1 MTPTLLLIEDDAALR
16 RSLAQSFELE
26 DITVVATSS
35 FVMAKSHIAR
45 DFQGVILSDIRMPG
59 KDGFDVLA
67 HAQKVDPDLPVVL
80 LTGQADVPMAV
91 RAMGEGA
98 YDFRQKP
105 CPPEQ
110 LVEAVSRAMEH
121 RRLVLKS
128 RDMERQ
134 LQAGDA
140 AATNFPGS
148 SAPVERLREALR
160 QAAGLPVHVYLHGPA
175 GAGKRLAAHTIH
187 ALATDKQRFIAL
199 SLRDTSAEALRALD
213 LTSQPTDLSIKSLDL
228 ASSAQQAAL
237 LGLMEQFPNLRVI
250 ASSPYS
256 LEILREA
263 GLRDDLF
270 YALDMMQIEIPSLA
284 QRRKD
289 LAVIFE
295 ALVRQTV
302 RGMNGDMPEV
312 PESLY
317 AQVIA
322 RDWPDNLPELRN
334 FARSFALGLN
344 VQADAA
350 KRAELTLAEQMGAFE
365 KLVLTDTLRRFG
377 GKSATVAD
385 ALGLPRKTLYDKLT
399 KHELRA
405 KDFRKARS

>member
-1 MTPTLLLIEDDAALR
+1 MTPSLLLIEDDAALR
-16 RSLAQSFELE
+16 RSLAQSFELA
-26 DITVVATSS
+26 DFTVIAASS
-35 FVMAKSHIAR
+35 YVMAKPHITR
-45 DFQGVILSDIRMPG
+45 DFEGVILSDIRMPG

-67 HAQKVDPDLPVVL
+67 RAREVDPDLPVVL

-91 RAMGEGA
+91 RAMAEGA

-110 LVEAVSRAMEH
+110 LIEVVNRAMEH
-121 RRLVLKS
+121 RGLVLRS
-128 RDMERQ
+128 RNMERQ

-140 AATNFPGS
+140 AASNFPGS
-148 SAPVERLREALR
+148 CRAVQRLREALR
-160 QAAGLPVHVYLHGPA
+160 QAAGLPVHIYLHGPA

-187 ALATDKQRFIAL
+187 ALSTDRQRFISL
-199 SLRDTSAEALRALD
+199 SLRDTSAEALRELD
-213 LTSQPTDLSIKSLDL
+213 LTSQPTDLSVKSLGV
-228 ASSAQQAAL
+228 ATSAQQAAL
-237 LGLMEQFPNLRVI
+237 LGLMERFPELRVI
-250 ASSPYS
+250 ASSPEQ
-256 LEILREA
+256 LQHLREN

-270 YALDMMQIEIPSLA
+270 YALDVMQIAIPTLA
-284 QRRKD
+284 DRRKD

-302 RGMNGDMPEV
+302 RGMNGDMPEI

-317 AQVIA
+317 ASVIA

-344 VQADAA
+344 VQKAA
-350 KRAELTLAEQMGAFE
+350 SIGAELTLNDQMSAFE
-365 KLVLTDTLRRFG
+365 KLVLTDTLRRLG
-377 GKSATVAD
+377 GKTADVAD

-399 KHELRA
+399 KHDLKA
-405 KDFRKARS
+405 KDFRKP

>member
-26 DITVVATSS
+26 DITVIAASS
-35 FVMAKSHIAR
+35 FVMAKSHITR
-45 DFQGVILSDIRMPG
+45 DFSGVILSDIRMPG

-67 HAQKVDPDLPVVL
+67 YARKTDPDLPVVL

-91 RAMGEGA
+91 RAMAEGA

-110 LVEAVSRAMEH
+110 LLEVVNRALEH
-121 RRLVLKS
+121 RHLVLKS

-140 AATNFPGS
+140 AATNFPGT
-148 SAPVERLREALR
+148 SAPVVRLREALR
-160 QAAGLPVHVYLHGPA
+160 QAAALPVHAYLHGPA
-175 GAGKRLAAHTIH
+175 GAGKRLGAHTIH
-187 ALATDKQRFIAL
+187 ALTTDRQRFIAL
-199 SLRDTSAEALRALD
+199 SLRDTSVDALHTLD
-213 LTSQPTDLSIKSLDL
+213 LTRQPTDLSIKSLDL
-228 ASSAQQAAL
+228 ATTGQQDAL
-237 LGLMEQFPNLRVI
+237 LTLMEQFPNLRVI
-250 ASSPYS
+250 ASSPHS
-256 LEILREA
+256 LEKLRQN

-270 YALDMMQIEIPSLA
+270 YALDMMQIDVPSLA

-302 RGMNGDMPEV
+302 RGMNGEMREI

-317 AQVIA
+317 AQVVA

-344 VQADAA
+344 VQTDAT
-350 KRAELTLAEQMGAFE
+350 KRAELSLSEQMSAFE
-365 KLVLTDTLRRFG
+365 KLVITDTLRRFG
-377 GKSATVAD
+377 GKSATVAE
-385 ALGLPRKTLYDKLT
+385 ALGLPRKTLYDKLA
-399 KHELRA
+399 KHSLRA
-405 KDFRKARS
+405 KDFRKPSS

>member
-26 DITVVATSS
+26 DITVIAASS

-45 DFQGVILSDIRMPG
+45 DFEGVILSDIRMPG
-59 KDGFDVLA
+59 KDGFDVLTYA
-67 HAQKVDPDLPVVL
+67 RKVDADLPVVL

-91 RAMGEGA
+91 RAMAEGA

-110 LVEAVSRAMEH
+110 LLEVVNRAMDH
-121 RRLVLKS
+121 RHLVLKS
-128 RDMERQ
+128 REMERQ

-148 SAPVERLREALR
+148 STSVVRLREALR
-160 QAAGLPVHVYLHGPA
+160 QAASLPVHVYVHGPA

-187 ALATDKQRFIAL
+187 ALGTNRQRFIAL
-199 SLRDTSAEALRALD
+199 SLRDTTADTLHALD
-213 LTSQPTDLSIKSLDL
+213 ITRQPTDLSIKSLDL
-228 ASSAQQAAL
+228 ANSAQQDAL
-237 LGLMEQFPNLRVI
+237 LTLMERFANLRII
-250 ASSPYS
+250 ASSPHP
-256 LEILREA
+256 LEKLREL

-270 YALDMMQIEIPSLA
+270 YALDVMQIEAPSLA

-302 RGMNGDMPEV
+302 RGMNGDMREI

-344 VQADAA
+344 VQTDATQ
-350 KRAELTLAEQMGAFE
+350 RAELSLVEQMNAFE
-365 KLVLTDTLRRFG
+365 KLVLTDTLRRLG
-377 GKSATVAD
+377 GKSTAVAD
-385 ALGLPRKTLYDKLT
+385 ALGLPRKTLYDKFA
-399 KHELRA
+399 KHNLRA
-405 KDFRKARS
+405 KDFRSPSS